1 MKTLLIRIKQSPL
14 LSALLIFGL
23 VTSILLIS
31 LGTSF
36 VSNLYYSDKA
46 KNQYNPKKAKVYD
59 ITYSALKSSDSSV
72 MNKLF
77 SKVDNDTGL
86 FINDLLLHTDA
97 SEVNAYNKVSGEYFT
112 NNNVW
117 HYPLISGSYYTADD
131 VKKGNKVVVLGSKLL
146 KEAYERNG
154 NKYIEIEE
162 EEYLIKGVIGIPDEK
177 SSWDNRIIMPCTS
190 MPKNYFENNLQRD
203 LEDISFVIYNEK
215 GEYSQ
220 DIKQI
225 NAEGKKLFDN
235 FSLDYLGELQDDN
248 SLKVVV
254 ENPDFLLF
262 VALIGY
268 IITIIFAINITVFWI
283 EKRKYEISVR
293 KAFGFTNG
301 SIMKMIFK
309 EMIGF
314 AIISFAIAIIVQ
326 FLLGL
331 AVGSIANYTLKL
343 YLPNLVIGLFVVLV
357 TALVTTLIPAIKAIK
372 VEPAEA
378 LKSKEGWVIYE
389 RNFKKYI
396 KEKVV

>member
-46 KNQYNPKKAKVYD
+46 KSQYNPQKAKVYD

-77 SKVDNDTGL
+77 SKIDNDTGL
-86 FINDLLLHTDA
+86 FINNLLLHTDA
-97 SEVNAYNKVSGEYFT
+97 SEVNEYNKVSGEYFT

-117 HYPLISGSYYTADD
+117 HYPLISGSYYTAED
-131 VKKGNKVVVLGSKLL
+131 VKKGNKVVVLGSNLL
-146 KEAYERNG
+146 KKAYERNG

-162 EEYLIKGVIGIPDEK
+162 EEYLIKGVIGISNEK

-190 MPKNYFENNLQRD
+190 MPKNYFKNNLQRD

-235 FSLDYLGELQDDN
+235 FTLDYLGELQDDN

-314 AIISFAIAIIVQ
+314 AIISFIIAIIVQ
-326 FLLGL
+326 YLLGL
-331 AVGSIANYTLKL
+331 IVGSIANYTLKL

-378 LKSKEGWVIYE
+378 LKSKEG
-389 RNFKKYI
+389 
-396 KEKVV
+396 

>member
-46 KNQYNPKKAKVYD
+46 KSQYNPQKAKVYD

-77 SKVDNDTGL
+77 SKIDNDTGL
-86 FINDLLLHTDA
+86 FINNLLLHTDA
-97 SEVNAYNKVSGEYFT
+97 SEVNEYNKVSAEYFT

-117 HYPLISGSYYTADD
+117 HYPLISGSYYTAED
-131 VKKGNKVVVLGSKLL
+131 VKKGNKVVVLGSNLL
-146 KEAYERNG
+146 KKAYERNG

-162 EEYLIKGVIGIPDEK
+162 EEYLIKGVIGISNEK

-190 MPKNYFENNLQRD
+190 MPKNYFKNNLQRD

-235 FSLDYLGELQDDN
+235 FTLDYLGELQDDN
-248 SLKVVV
+248 SLKIVV

-293 KAFGFTNG
+293 KAFGFANG

-378 LKSKEGWVIYE
+378 LKSKEG
-389 RNFKKYI
+389 
-396 KEKVV
+396 

>member
-1 MKTLLIRIKQSPL
+1 MKSLLIRIKQSPL

-86 FINDLLLHTDA
+86 FINDLLLHTNA
-97 SEVNAYNKVSGEYFT
+97 SEVNVYNKVSGEYFT

-117 HYPLISGSYYTADD
+117 HYPLISGSYYTAED
-131 VKKGNKVVVLGSKLL
+131 VKKGTKVVVLGSKLL

-190 MPKNYFENNLQRD
+190 MPKNYFKNNLQRD

-235 FSLDYLGELQDDN
+235 FTLDYLGELQDDN

-378 LKSKEGWVIYE
+378 LKSKEG
-389 RNFKKYI
+389 
-396 KEKVV
+396 

>member
-86 FINDLLLHTDA
+86 FINDLLLHTNA
-97 SEVNAYNKVSGEYFT
+97 SEVNVYNKVSGEYFT

-117 HYPLISGSYYTADD
+117 HYPLISGSYYTAED

-190 MPKNYFENNLQRD
+190 IPKNYFKNNLQRD

-378 LKSKEGWVIYE
+378 LKSKEG
-389 RNFKKYI
+389 
-396 KEKVV
+396 

>member
-1 MKTLLIRIKQSPL
+1 MKSLLIRIKQSPL

-86 FINDLLLHTDA
+86 FINDLLLHTNA
-97 SEVNAYNKVSGEYFT
+97 SEVNVYNKVSGEYFT

-117 HYPLISGSYYTADD
+117 HYPLISGSYYTAED

-235 FSLDYLGELQDDN
+235 FTLDYLGELQDDN

-314 AIISFAIAIIVQ
+314 AIISFALAIIVQ

-343 YLPNLVIGLFVVLV
+343 YLPNLVIGLVVVLV

-378 LKSKEGWVIYE
+378 LKSKEG
-389 RNFKKYI
+389 
-396 KEKVV
+396 

>member
-1 MKTLLIRIKQSPL
+1 MKSLLIRIKQSPL

-46 KNQYNPKKAKVYD
+46 KNQYNPQKAKVYD
-59 ITYSALKSSDSSV
+59 ITYSALKSNDSSV

-117 HYPLISGSYYTADD
+117 HYPLISGSYYTAED

-162 EEYLIKGVIGIPDEK
+162 EEYLIKGVIGISNEK

-190 MPKNYFENNLQRD
+190 MPKNYFKNNLQRD

-225 NAEGKKLFDN
+225 SAEGKKFFDN
-235 FSLDYLGELQDDN
+235 FTLDYLGELQDDN

-314 AIISFAIAIIVQ
+314 AIISFIIAIIVQ
-326 FLLGL
+326 FLIGL

-343 YLPNLVIGLFVVLV
+343 YLPNLAIGLVVVLV
-357 TALVTTLIPAIKAIK
+357 TALITTLIPAIKAIK

-378 LKSKEGWVIYE
+378 LKSKEG
-389 RNFKKYI
+389 
-396 KEKVV
+396 

>member
-1 MKTLLIRIKQSPL
+1 MKSLLIRIKQSPL

-86 FINDLLLHTDA
+86 FINDLLLHTNA
-97 SEVNAYNKVSGEYFT
+97 SEVNVYNKVSGEYFT

-117 HYPLISGSYYTADD
+117 HYPLISGSYYTAED

-190 MPKNYFENNLQRD
+190 MPKNYFKNNLQRD
-203 LEDISFVIYNEK
+203 LEDISFVIYNKK

-235 FSLDYLGELQDDN
+235 FTLDYLGELQDDN
-248 SLKVVV
+248 SLKIVV

-268 IITIIFAINITVFWI
+268 IITIIFAINITVF
-283 EKRKYEISVR
+283 
-293 KAFGFTNG
+293 
-301 SIMKMIFK
+301 
-309 EMIGF
+309 
-314 AIISFAIAIIVQ
+314 
-326 FLLGL
+326 
-331 AVGSIANYTLKL
+331 
-343 YLPNLVIGLFVVLV
+343 
-357 TALVTTLIPAIKAIK
+357 
-372 VEPAEA
+372 
-378 LKSKEGWVIYE
+378 
-389 RNFKKYI
+389 
-396 KEKVV
+396 

>member
-1 MKTLLIRIKQSPL
+1 MKSLLIRIKQSPL

-235 FSLDYLGELQDDN
+235 FTLDYLGELQDDN
-248 SLKVVV
+248 SLKIVV

-378 LKSKEGWVIYE
+378 LKSKEG
-389 RNFKKYI
+389 
-396 KEKVV
+396 

>member
-46 KNQYNPKKAKVYD
+46 KSQYNPQKAKVYD

-77 SKVDNDTGL
+77 SKIDNDTGL
-86 FINDLLLHTDA
+86 FINNLLLHTDA

-117 HYPLISGSYYTADD
+117 HYPLISGSYYTAED
-131 VKKGNKVVVLGSKLL
+131 VKKGNKVVVLGSNLL
-146 KEAYERNG
+146 KKAYERNG

-162 EEYLIKGVIGIPDEK
+162 EEYLIKGVIGIPNEK

-235 FSLDYLGELQDDN
+235 FTLDYLGELQDDN
-248 SLKVVV
+248 SLKIVV

-314 AIISFAIAIIVQ
+314 AIISFIIAIIIQ
-326 FLLGL
+326 FLIGL

-378 LKSKEGWVIYE
+378 LKSKEG
-389 RNFKKYI
+389 
-396 KEKVV
+396 

>member
-1 MKTLLIRIKQSPL
+1 MKSLLIRIKQSPL

-86 FINDLLLHTDA
+86 FINDLLLHTNA
-97 SEVNAYNKVSGEYFT
+97 SEVNVYNKVSGEYFT

-117 HYPLISGSYYTADD
+117 HYPLISGSYYTAED

-378 LKSKEGWVIYE
+378 LKSKEG
-389 RNFKKYI
+389 
-396 KEKVV
+396 

>member
-46 KNQYNPKKAKVYD
+46 KSQYNPQKAKVYD

-77 SKVDNDTGL
+77 SKIDNDTGL
-86 FINDLLLHTDA
+86 FINNLLLHTDA
-97 SEVNAYNKVSGEYFT
+97 SEVNEYNKVSGEYFT

-117 HYPLISGSYYTADD
+117 HYPLISGSYYTAED
-131 VKKGNKVVVLGSKLL
+131 VKKGNKVVVLGSNLL
-146 KEAYERNG
+146 KKAYERNG

-162 EEYLIKGVIGIPDEK
+162 EEYLIKGVIGISNEK

-190 MPKNYFENNLQRD
+190 MPKNYFKNNLQRD

-215 GEYSQ
+215 GEYLQ

-235 FSLDYLGELQDDN
+235 FTLDYLGELQDDN

-293 KAFGFTNG
+293 KAFGFTNA

-314 AIISFAIAIIVQ
+314 AIISFIIAIIVQ

-331 AVGSIANYTLKL
+331 IVGSIANYTLKL

-378 LKSKEGWVIYE
+378 LKSKEG
-389 RNFKKYI
+389 
-396 KEKVV
+396 

>member
-1 MKTLLIRIKQSPL
+1 MKSLLIRIKQSPL

-46 KNQYNPKKAKVYD
+46 KSQYNPQKAKVYD

-77 SKVDNDTGL
+77 SKIDNDTGL
-86 FINDLLLHTDA
+86 FINDLLLHTNA

-112 NNNVW
+112 NDNVW
-117 HYPLISGSYYTADD
+117 HYPLISGNYYTADD
-131 VKKGNKVVVLGSKLL
+131 VKKGNKVVVLGSNLL
-146 KEAYERNG
+146 KRAYERNG

-162 EEYLIKGVIGIPDEK
+162 EEYLIKGVIGIPNEE

-235 FSLDYLGELQDDN
+235 FTLDYLGELQDDN

-301 SIMKMIFK
+301 SIMKIIFK

-314 AIISFAIAIIVQ
+314 AIISFIIAIIVQ
-326 FLLGL
+326 FLIGL

-378 LKSKEGWVIYE
+378 LKSKEG
-389 RNFKKYI
+389 
-396 KEKVV
+396 

>member
-1 MKTLLIRIKQSPL
+1 M
-14 LSALLIFGL
+14 
-23 VTSILLIS
+23 
-31 LGTSF
+31 
-36 VSNLYYSDKA
+36 
-46 KNQYNPKKAKVYD
+46 
-59 ITYSALKSSDSSV
+59 
-72 MNKLF
+72 
-77 SKVDNDTGL
+77 
-86 FINDLLLHTDA
+86 
-97 SEVNAYNKVSGEYFT
+97 
-112 NNNVW
+112 
-117 HYPLISGSYYTADD
+117 
-131 VKKGNKVVVLGSKLL
+131 
-146 KEAYERNG
+146 
-154 NKYIEIEE
+154 
-162 EEYLIKGVIGIPDEK
+162 IKGVIGIPNEE

-190 MPKNYFENNLQRD
+190 MPKNYFKNNLQRD

-235 FSLDYLGELQDDN
+235 FTLDYLGELQDDN

-314 AIISFAIAIIVQ
+314 AIISFIIAIIVQ

-331 AVGSIANYTLKL
+331 IVGSIANYTLKL

-378 LKSKEGWVIYE
+378 LKSKEG
-389 RNFKKYI
+389 
-396 KEKVV
+396 

>member
-1 MKTLLIRIKQSPL
+1 MKSLLIRIKQSPL

-86 FINDLLLHTDA
+86 FINDLLLHTNA
-97 SEVNAYNKVSGEYFT
+97 SEVNVYNKVSGEYFT

-146 KEAYERNG
+146 KKAYERNG

-162 EEYLIKGVIGIPDEK
+162 EEYLIKGVIGIPNEE

-235 FSLDYLGELQDDN
+235 FTLDYLGELQDDN
-248 SLKVVV
+248 SLKIVV

-343 YLPNLVIGLFVVLV
+343 YLPNLVIGLVVVLV

-378 LKSKEGWVIYE
+378 LKSKEG
-389 RNFKKYI
+389 
-396 KEKVV
+396 

>member
-1 MKTLLIRIKQSPL
+1 MKSLLIRIKQSPL

-86 FINDLLLHTDA
+86 FINDLLLHTNA
-97 SEVNAYNKVSGEYFT
+97 SEVNVYNKVSGEYFT

-117 HYPLISGSYYTADD
+117 HYPLISGSYYTAED

-177 SSWDNRIIMPCTS
+177 SSWDNRIIMPCKS

-378 LKSKEGWVIYE
+378 LKSKEG
-389 RNFKKYI
+389 
-396 KEKVV
+396 

>member
-1 MKTLLIRIKQSPL
+1 MKSLLIRIKQSPL

-146 KEAYERNG
+146 KKAYERNG

-162 EEYLIKGVIGIPDEK
+162 EEYLIKGVIGIPNEE

-235 FSLDYLGELQDDN
+235 FTLDYLGELQDDN

-293 KAFGFTNG
+293 KSFGFTNG

-343 YLPNLVIGLFVVLV
+343 YLPNLVIGLVVVLV

-378 LKSKEGWVIYE
+378 LKSKEG
-389 RNFKKYI
+389 
-396 KEKVV
+396 

>member
-1 MKTLLIRIKQSPL
+1 MKSLLIRIKQSPL

-77 SKVDNDTGL
+77 SKVNNDTGL
-86 FINDLLLHTDA
+86 FINDLLLHTNA
-97 SEVNAYNKVSGEYFT
+97 SEVNVYNKVSAEYFT

-117 HYPLISGSYYTADD
+117 HYPLISGSYYTAED

-162 EEYLIKGVIGIPDEK
+162 EEYLIKGVIGITDEK

-190 MPKNYFENNLQRD
+190 MPKNYFKNNLQRD

-225 NAEGKKLFDN
+225 NTEGKKLFDN
-235 FSLDYLGELQDDN
+235 FTLDYLGELQDDN

-293 KAFGFTNG
+293 KAFGFANG

-378 LKSKEGWVIYE
+378 LKSKEG
-389 RNFKKYI
+389 
-396 KEKVV
+396 

>member
-378 LKSKEGWVIYE
+378 LKSKEG
-389 RNFKKYI
+389 
-396 KEKVV
+396 

>member
-1 MKTLLIRIKQSPL
+1 MKSLLIRIKQSPL

-77 SKVDNDTGL
+77 SKVNNDTGL
-86 FINDLLLHTDA
+86 FINDLLLHTNA
-97 SEVNAYNKVSGEYFT
+97 SEVNVYNKVSGEYFT

-117 HYPLISGSYYTADD
+117 HYPLISGSYYTAED

-190 MPKNYFENNLQRD
+190 MPKNYFKNNLQRD

-235 FSLDYLGELQDDN
+235 FTLDYLGELQDDN
-248 SLKVVV
+248 SLKIVV

-293 KAFGFTNG
+293 KAFGFANG

-378 LKSKEGWVIYE
+378 LKSKEG
-389 RNFKKYI
+389 
-396 KEKVV
+396 

>member
-1 MKTLLIRIKQSPL
+1 MKSLLIRIKQSPL

-146 KEAYERNG
+146 KKAYERNG

-162 EEYLIKGVIGIPDEK
+162 EEYLIKGVIGIPNEE

-343 YLPNLVIGLFVVLV
+343 YLPNLVIGLVVVLV

-378 LKSKEGWVIYE
+378 LKSKEG
-389 RNFKKYI
+389 
-396 KEKVV
+396 

>member
-1 MKTLLIRIKQSPL
+1 MKSLLIRIKQSPL

-23 VTSILLIS
+23 VTSIFLIS

-46 KNQYNPKKAKVYD
+46 KNQYNPQKAKVYD
-59 ITYSALKSSDSSV
+59 ITYSALKSNDSSV

-117 HYPLISGSYYTADD
+117 HYPLISGSYYTAED

-162 EEYLIKGVIGIPDEK
+162 EEYLIKGVIGISNEK

-190 MPKNYFENNLQRD
+190 MPKNYFKNNLQRD

-225 NAEGKKLFDN
+225 SAEGKKFFDN
-235 FSLDYLGELQDDN
+235 FTLDYLGELQDDN

-314 AIISFAIAIIVQ
+314 AIISFIIAIIVQ
-326 FLLGL
+326 FLIGL

-343 YLPNLVIGLFVVLV
+343 YLPNLAIGLVVVLV
-357 TALVTTLIPAIKAIK
+357 TALITTLIPAIKAIK

-378 LKSKEGWVIYE
+378 LKSKEG
-389 RNFKKYI
+389 
-396 KEKVV
+396 

>member
-77 SKVDNDTGL
+77 SKVNNDTGL
-86 FINDLLLHTDA
+86 FINDLLLHTNA
-97 SEVNAYNKVSGEYFT
+97 SEVNVYNKVSGEYFT

-146 KEAYERNG
+146 KKAYERNG

-162 EEYLIKGVIGIPDEK
+162 EEYLIKGVIGIPNEE

-378 LKSKEGWVIYE
+378 LKSKEG
-389 RNFKKYI
+389 
-396 KEKVV
+396 

>member
-1 MKTLLIRIKQSPL
+1 MKSLLIRIKQSPL

-86 FINDLLLHTDA
+86 FINDLLLHTNA
-97 SEVNAYNKVSGEYFT
+97 SEVNVYNKVSGEYFT

-146 KEAYERNG
+146 KKAYERNG

-162 EEYLIKGVIGIPDEK
+162 EEYLIKGVIGIPNEE

-220 DIKQI
+220 DIKEI
-225 NAEGKKLFDN
+225 NNEGKKLFDN
-235 FSLDYLGELQDDN
+235 FTLDYLGELQDDN
-248 SLKVVV
+248 SLKIVV

-268 IITIIFAINITVFWI
+268 ILTIIFAINITVFWI

-343 YLPNLVIGLFVVLV
+343 YLPNLVIGLVVVLV

-378 LKSKEGWVIYE
+378 LKSKEG
-389 RNFKKYI
+389 
-396 KEKVV
+396 

>member
-1 MKTLLIRIKQSPL
+1 MKSLLIRIKQSPL

-117 HYPLISGSYYTADD
+117 HYPLISGSYYTAED

-190 MPKNYFENNLQRD
+190 MPKNYFKNNLQRD

-235 FSLDYLGELQDDN
+235 FTLDYLGELQDDN
-248 SLKVVV
+248 SLKIVV

-343 YLPNLVIGLFVVLV
+343 YLPNLVIGLVVVLV

-378 LKSKEGWVIYE
+378 LKSKEG
-389 RNFKKYI
+389 
-396 KEKVV
+396 

>member
-46 KNQYNPKKAKVYD
+46 KSQYNPQKAKVYD

-77 SKVDNDTGL
+77 SKIDNDTGL
-86 FINDLLLHTDA
+86 FINNLLLHTDA

-117 HYPLISGSYYTADD
+117 HYPLISGSYYTAED
-131 VKKGNKVVVLGSKLL
+131 VKKGNKVVVLGSNLL
-146 KEAYERNG
+146 KKAYERNG

-162 EEYLIKGVIGIPDEK
+162 EEYLIKGVIGISNEK

-190 MPKNYFENNLQRD
+190 MPKNYFKNNLQRD

-235 FSLDYLGELQDDN
+235 FTLDYLGELQDDN

-314 AIISFAIAIIVQ
+314 AIISFIIAIIVQ

-331 AVGSIANYTLKL
+331 IVGSIANYTLKL

-378 LKSKEGWVIYE
+378 LKSKEG
-389 RNFKKYI
+389 
-396 KEKVV
+396 

>member
-1 MKTLLIRIKQSPL
+1 MKSLLIRIKQSPL

-117 HYPLISGSYYTADD
+117 HYPLISGSYYTAED

-203 LEDISFVIYNEK
+203 LEDISFFIYNEK

-378 LKSKEGWVIYE
+378 LKSKEG
-389 RNFKKYI
+389 
-396 KEKVV
+396 

>member
-46 KNQYNPKKAKVYD
+46 KSQYNPQKAKVYD

-77 SKVDNDTGL
+77 SKIDNDTGL
-86 FINDLLLHTDA
+86 FINNLLLHTDA
-97 SEVNAYNKVSGEYFT
+97 SEVNEYNKVSGEYFT

-117 HYPLISGSYYTADD
+117 HYPLISGSYYTAED
-131 VKKGNKVVVLGSKLL
+131 VKKGNKVVVLGSNLL
-146 KEAYERNG
+146 KRAYERNG

-162 EEYLIKGVIGIPDEK
+162 EEYLIKGVIGIPNEK

-235 FSLDYLGELQDDN
+235 FTLDYLGELQDDN
-248 SLKVVV
+248 SLKIVV

-314 AIISFAIAIIVQ
+314 AIISFIIAIIVQ

-331 AVGSIANYTLKL
+331 IVGSIANYTLKL

-378 LKSKEGWVIYE
+378 LKSKEG
-389 RNFKKYI
+389 
-396 KEKVV
+396 

>member
-1 MKTLLIRIKQSPL
+1 MKSLLIRIKQSPL

-59 ITYSALKSSDSSV
+59 ITYSALKSNDSSV

-117 HYPLISGSYYTADD
+117 HYPLISGSYYTAED

-162 EEYLIKGVIGIPDEK
+162 EEYLIKGVIGISNEK

-190 MPKNYFENNLQRD
+190 MPKNYFKNNLQRD

-225 NAEGKKLFDN
+225 SAEGKKLFDN
-235 FSLDYLGELQDDN
+235 FTLDYLGELQDDN

-314 AIISFAIAIIVQ
+314 AIISFIIAIIVQ
-326 FLLGL
+326 SLIGL

-357 TALVTTLIPAIKAIK
+357 TALITTLIPAIKAIK

-378 LKSKEGWVIYE
+378 LKSKERWVIYE
-389 RNFKKYI
+389 RNFKKYF
-396 KEKVV
+396 

>member
-146 KEAYERNG
+146 KKAYERNG

-162 EEYLIKGVIGIPDEK
+162 EEYLIKGVIGIPNEE

-357 TALVTTLIPAIKAIK
+357 TALVTTLIPAIKTIK

-378 LKSKEGWVIYE
+378 LKSKEG
-389 RNFKKYI
+389 
-396 KEKVV
+396 

>member
-1 MKTLLIRIKQSPL
+1 MKSLLIRIKQSPL

-97 SEVNAYNKVSGEYFT
+97 SEVNVYNKVSGEYFT

-117 HYPLISGSYYTADD
+117 HYPLISGSYYTAED

-343 YLPNLVIGLFVVLV
+343 YLPNLVIGLVVVLV

-378 LKSKEGWVIYE
+378 LKSKEG
-389 RNFKKYI
+389 
-396 KEKVV
+396 

>member
-1 MKTLLIRIKQSPL
+1 MKSLLIRIKQSPL

-46 KNQYNPKKAKVYD
+46 KNQYNPKKAKVYY

-86 FINDLLLHTDA
+86 FINDLLLHTNA
-97 SEVNAYNKVSGEYFT
+97 SEVNVYNKVSGEYFT

-117 HYPLISGSYYTADD
+117 HYPLISGSYYTAED

-343 YLPNLVIGLFVVLV
+343 YLPNLVIGLVVVLV

-378 LKSKEGWVIYE
+378 LKSKEG
-389 RNFKKYI
+389 
-396 KEKVV
+396 

>member
-1 MKTLLIRIKQSPL
+1 MKSLLIRIKQSPL

-86 FINDLLLHTDA
+86 FINDLLLHTNA
-97 SEVNAYNKVSGEYFT
+97 SEVNVYNKVSGEYFT

-117 HYPLISGSYYTADD
+117 HYPLISGSYYTAED

-154 NKYIEIEE
+154 NKYIEIEG

-190 MPKNYFENNLQRD
+190 MPKNYFKNNLQRD

-220 DIKQI
+220 DIKEI
-225 NAEGKKLFDN
+225 NNEGKKLFDN
-235 FSLDYLGELQDDN
+235 FTLDYLGELQDDN
-248 SLKVVV
+248 SLKIVV

-378 LKSKEGWVIYE
+378 LKSKEG
-389 RNFKKYI
+389 
-396 KEKVV
+396 

>member
-146 KEAYERNG
+146 KKAYERNG

-190 MPKNYFENNLQRD
+190 MPKNYFKNNLQRD

-378 LKSKEGWVIYE
+378 LKSKEG
-389 RNFKKYI
+389 
-396 KEKVV
+396 

>member
-1 MKTLLIRIKQSPL
+1 MKSLLIRIKQSPL

-86 FINDLLLHTDA
+86 FINDLLLHTNA
-97 SEVNAYNKVSGEYFT
+97 SEVNVYNKVSGEYFT

-117 HYPLISGSYYTADD
+117 HYPLISGSYYTAED

-146 KEAYERNG
+146 KEAYGRNG

-378 LKSKEGWVIYE
+378 LKSKEG
-389 RNFKKYI
+389 
-396 KEKVV
+396 

>member
-1 MKTLLIRIKQSPL
+1 MKSLLIRIKQSPL

-117 HYPLISGSYYTADD
+117 HYPLISGSYYTAED

-162 EEYLIKGVIGIPDEK
+162 EEYLIKGVIGIPNEE

-225 NAEGKKLFDN
+225 NSEGKKLFDN
-235 FSLDYLGELQDDN
+235 FTLDYLGELQDDN

-378 LKSKEGWVIYE
+378 LKSKEG
-389 RNFKKYI
+389 
-396 KEKVV
+396 

>member
-1 MKTLLIRIKQSPL
+1 MKSLLIRIKQSPL

-86 FINDLLLHTDA
+86 FINDLLLHTNA
-97 SEVNAYNKVSGEYFT
+97 SEVNVYNKVSGEYFT

-117 HYPLISGSYYTADD
+117 HYPLISGSYYTAED

-190 MPKNYFENNLQRD
+190 MPKNYFKNNLQRD

-235 FSLDYLGELQDDN
+235 FTLDYLGELQDDN
-248 SLKVVV
+248 SLKIVV

-357 TALVTTLIPAIKAIK
+357 TAFVTTLIPAIKAIK

-378 LKSKEGWVIYE
+378 LKSKEG
-389 RNFKKYI
+389 
-396 KEKVV
+396 

>member
-190 MPKNYFENNLQRD
+190 IPKNYFKNNLQRD

-343 YLPNLVIGLFVVLV
+343 YLPNLVIGLVVVLV

-378 LKSKEGWVIYE
+378 LKSKEG
-389 RNFKKYI
+389 
-396 KEKVV
+396 

>member
-46 KNQYNPKKAKVYD
+46 KSQYNPQKAKVYD

-77 SKVDNDTGL
+77 SKIDNDTGL
-86 FINDLLLHTDA
+86 FINNLLLHTDA

-117 HYPLISGSYYTADD
+117 HYPLISGSYYTAED
-131 VKKGNKVVVLGSKLL
+131 VKKGNKVVVLGSNLL
-146 KEAYERNG
+146 KRAYERNG

-162 EEYLIKGVIGIPDEK
+162 EEYLIKGVIGIPNEK

-225 NAEGKKLFDN
+225 NAKGKKLFDN
-235 FSLDYLGELQDDN
+235 FTLDYLGELQDDN

-314 AIISFAIAIIVQ
+314 AIISFIIAIIVQ

-331 AVGSIANYTLKL
+331 IVGSIANYTLKL

-357 TALVTTLIPAIKAIK
+357 TALVTTLTPAIKAIK

-378 LKSKEGWVIYE
+378 LKSKEG
-389 RNFKKYI
+389 
-396 KEKVV
+396 

>member
-1 MKTLLIRIKQSPL
+1 MKSLLIRIKQSPL

-86 FINDLLLHTDA
+86 FINDLLLHTNA
-97 SEVNAYNKVSGEYFT
+97 SEVNVYNKVSGEYFT

-117 HYPLISGSYYTADD
+117 HYPLISGSYYTAED

-162 EEYLIKGVIGIPDEK
+162 EEYLIKGVIGIPNEE

-343 YLPNLVIGLFVVLV
+343 YLPNLVIGLVVVLV

-378 LKSKEGWVIYE
+378 LKSKEG
-389 RNFKKYI
+389 
-396 KEKVV
+396 